1 MFNRLGERA
10 RGGKGVSSWGKEG
23 GLHVAPHRGGGPL
36 EGVAGEEHVPDE
48 GLYGRLPDQ
57 PHEE

>member
-1 MFNRLGERA
+1 MHGALWSAQQLHA
-10 RGGKGVSSWGKEG
+10 RV
-23 GLHVAPHRGGGPL
+23 RGGGGLTARPL